1 MAQVQKQLIASQKFL
16 AGLLALPQYAELRG
30 KQLERLMAVIRKVRL
45 TVEQSGLLLA
55 AMDSNLWD
63 EGSISQLKSLVADQ
77 TVTETN
83 EEQASQRVKQQDFT
97 SLPYYLDGDW
107 WRRLETPVATEREK
121 NCERLCQHAARLG
134 LTNPT
139 EETYAF
145 LYVLSFALQPGT
157 LIFDC
162 EKLQLLTQWKP
173 VMKRH
178 LKNAAQP
185 PLQLMILPA
194 NVDECPK
201 ELLRAAYPQ
210 GFVAASPAQTT
221 VEEVMR
227 LARTWPLR
235 KTNVV
240 AAASKKSCYPGP
252 LEGGQ
257 MVQAVAAATVQAVA
271 AQLVAHVSKPKNDS
285 DVPGLKL
292 LIPPPEQAAK
302 ETQLA
307 LMDKPNQAGPSAHE
321 KVDAAGLV
329 DALQADLLQEKEP
342 KAKHNDNVLEVFAWD
357 EAVPGNILAP
367 DLRRKAALTYCSFKE
382 MPILWA
388 DTCWFTLSV
397 CRTQDLQR
405 IPQGYPRSMTALME
419 AVREETKD
427 GFLVELE
434 GEPELL
440 RIKEFNILADA
451 DGIRLLTGAKGFAGL
466 KCCFRCGHVVSGAH
480 TDLARHEHISSR
492 CIDRWQLHDRE
503 SLQSIQ
509 VHLHGLARKTAREK
523 AETQLGWNLKEMT
536 VRVLLSASLQ
546 DILPLQNILYDPM
559 HCWASNGLIGQ
570 ETGYWY
576 AALCEKTTATL
587 QQFKTYCK
595 TCWNPCGGHWVDT
608 DLLLASKLWPQD
620 RDFKGEASASLDV
633 LPLIVAFSHEIIL
646 PVFPCM
652 AAEIASI
659 TALYE
664 IICSWHAAKRT
675 GAAARSKE
683 LAECQQ
689 KHVQCFVTAY
699 GKRAARPKLHF
710 SLHIALQF
718 EQKKGIGCLC
728 S

>member
-1 MAQVQKQLIASQKFL
+1 MKRRKLEAAASFQDQFQALRQLPSLAQTQCRQVIELLHSDESRTGVRTCQRVQQKYPVSL
-16 AGLLALPQYAELRG
+16 PALRQVTLEVEG
-30 KQLERLMAVIRKVRL
+30 KQLDIPFFSLAEAVQMKVNTSRFFKDCLAHAMA
-45 TVEQSGLLLA
+45 
-55 AMDSNLWD
+55 
-63 EGSISQLKSLVADQ
+63 
-77 TVTETN
+77 
-83 EEQASQRVKQQDFT
+83 
-97 SLPYYLDGDW
+97 
-107 WRRLETPVATEREK
+107 
-121 NCERLCQHAARLG
+121 
-134 LTNPT
+134 
-139 EETYAF
+139 
-145 LYVLSFALQPGT
+145 
-157 LIFDC
+157 
-162 EKLQLLTQWKP
+162 
-173 VMKRH
+173 
-178 LKNAAQP
+178 
-185 PLQLMILPA
+185 A
-194 NVDECPK
+194 NN
-201 ELLRAAYPQ
+201 
-210 GFVAASPAQTT
+210 S
-221 VEEVMR
+221 
-227 LARTWPLR
+227 
-235 KTNVV
+235 
-240 AAASKKSCYPGP
+240 
-252 LEGGQ
+252 
-257 MVQAVAAATVQAVA
+257 
-271 AQLVAHVSKPKNDS
+271 
-285 DVPGLKL
+285 
-292 LIPPPEQAAK
+292 
-302 ETQLA
+302 
-307 LMDKPNQAGPSAHE
+307 
-321 KVDAAGLV
+321 
-329 DALQADLLQEKEP
+329 
-342 KAKHNDNVLEVFAWD
+342 VLELVVAWD

-419 AVREETKD
+419 AVHKETKD
-427 GFLVELE
+427 CFLVELE

-466 KCCFRCGHVVSGAH
+466 KCCFRCSNVVSGAH
-480 TDLARHEHISSR
+480 TDMARHEHISSR

-523 AETQLGWNLKEMT
+523 AETQLGWNLKEMI
-536 VRVLLSASLQ
+536 VGVLLNASLQ
-546 DILPLQNILYDPM
+546 DTIPLQNILYDPM

-587 QQFKTYCK
+587 LQFKTYCK
-595 TCWNPCGGHWVDT
+595 TCWNPCGAHWVDT

-633 LPLIVAFSHEIIL
+633 LPLIVAFSHEVIL

-664 IICSWHAAKRT
+664 VICSWHAAKRT
-675 GAAARSKE
+675 CAAAGSKT

-710 SLHIALQF
+710 SLHIPLQF
-718 EQKKGIGCLC
+718 EQKRKALDAFAVERKHHYFKSEVASRHKTLGNFARFCLLELGERDAKMTDPVATLTTELVGNIQVSNVLAKKTGCVSAVVAQGLHYLAVQHSKGQFKILPNNTAVEVMGACKLDNNHFLLCHELIKEREVAKGFTLWKKPVETETLCLLPSETISMSEAAAFARVHC
-728 S
+728 KDNEKHVWLLQG